1 MTYQQLLHFRIAGYP
16 CGLRSGGMERFF
28 GTRGGIFGKSGL
40 MESKSLLLS
49 VPLWRKINRI
59 RTIGITPR
67 GSRGTGETG
76 IGYHLSFRR
85 NVIRTVL
92 DTVQL
97 VHRHLIE
104 VYHVAQDM
112 IEARLLGKQK
122 TAARHAMPQ
131 RNGCHRKRPIFINQG
146 GFFRLERVEEDF
158 IGHLMIEECSIGV
171 RSSSKPL
178 GECICRSAVRPKR
191 LSVDI
196 SPSSPKQWSP
206 CRWEMKIRFKREN
219 LRRDFRNCNCAPSPQ
234 SIIKS
239 LSRKFTTCEVGKWRV
254 VGNAEPEREYVVRI
268 SP

>member
-40 MESKSLLLS
+40 MEKQIHSFYLFRYG
-49 VPLWRKINRI
+49 RKINRI

-112 IEARLLGKQK
+112 IGARLLGKQK

-131 RNGCHRKRPIFINQG
+131 RNGGHCKRTVFINQG

-158 IGHLMIEECSIGV
+158 IGHLMIKECKHRRKKFFQTFGRMDMQVGRTPQEI
-171 RSSSKPL
+171 
-178 GECICRSAVRPKR
+178 KR
-191 LSVDI
+191 GY
-196 SPSSPKQWSP
+196 
-206 CRWEMKIRFKREN
+206 
-219 LRRDFRNCNCAPSPQ
+219 Q
-234 SIIKS
+234 SQ
-239 LSRKFTTCEVGKWRV
+239 
-254 VGNAEPEREYVVRI
+254 
-268 SP
+268 